1 MRSKDISNVLEKF
14 ITSEQRSILIDGPW
28 GCGKTYQVKEFLE
41 QYKKNNLYQNK
52 LLSANKAS
60 PIYYISLFGKKSVD
74 EINTAL
80 FNIVRP
86 KWAKFKKALN
96 YVSLIPQIILP
107 FKTPININGLIDGLA
122 YAIKDTE
129 ENISLKENQIIIFD
143 DLERLDES
151 VSYTSLMGYF
161 DSLFLAKTKII
172 CLISSTNGL
181 KKDKQRYDEFTD
193 FKEKVFDRALII
205 NESDQDII
213 ASYFEDTMIDVYDH
227 FLADFNNN
235 IRLAQK
241 TSFFLKEIQRYS
253 TNNNIKL
260 SDYLSEEVL
269 LRHCLYTIKL
279 NFEIFTEPSFKDN
292 DQFRQVS
299 YKHLKETF
307 GENVANGL
315 TEIYYE
321 SNNSQHYYPID
332 SILIEALLLIFMY
345 RDYASFNDLFRP
357 QHEKKYKKLFY
368 YSDDNK
374 KAIMNDFLN
383 SLFSETYTFDNL
395 FMTRLI
401 EILNYFEDK
410 IDDNT
415 LNKIIICILKNYKV
429 LKDREKIINHYLIN
443 LKMGGKEK
451 PVIKLFINKTEER
464 IKLLE
469 NDNIFKH
476 FKLNYAKKNYYN
488 LRNTLSKI
496 NKNNEHAEHSN
507 IKDFILHNQFLLP
520 DLTDDIEEDEWRFAN
535 EIANYIN
542 KIGEN
547 EKFLNY
553 SCEIC
558 SKQLL
563 NKSLID
569 RFKSLFISY
578 SQIEFEKELDGYLK
592 NKHNNYAN
600 DKDK

>member
-41 QYKKNNLYQNK
+41 QYKKNNLSKNK

-107 FKTPININGLIDGLA
+107 FKTPVNINGLIDGLA
-122 YAIKDTE
+122 YTIKDVE
-129 ENISLKENQIIIFD
+129 ENIPLKENQIIIFD

-161 DSLFLAKTKII
+161 DSLFMAKSKII
-172 CLISSTNGL
+172 CLISTTNGL
-181 KKDKQRYDEFTD
+181 NSYKKRYDEFTD

-227 FLADFNNN
+227 FLADFKNN

-241 TSFFLKEIQRYS
+241 TSFFLKEIQKYS

-279 NFEIFTEPSFKDN
+279 NFEIFTKPLFNDN
-292 DQFRQVS
+292 NQFRQVA
-299 YKHLKETF
+299 YEHLKETF

-315 TEIYYE
+315 IEIYYE

-332 SILIEALLLIFMY
+332 SILIESLLLIFMY
-345 RDYASFNDLFRP
+345 RDYASFNELFRP

-368 YSDDNK
+368 YSDENK
-374 KAIMNDFLN
+374 EAIMNDFLN
-383 SLFSETYTFDNL
+383 SLSSENYNFDNF
-395 FMTRLI
+395 FMLRLI

-415 LNKIIICILKNYKV
+415 LNKIIVCILKNYKV
-429 LKDREKIINHYLIN
+429 LKEREKIINHYLAN
-443 LKMGGKEK
+443 LKMGERQKAI
-451 PVIKLFINKTEER
+451 IKLFINKTEER
-464 IKLLE
+464 IILLE

-476 FKLNYAKKNYYN
+476 FKLDYAKKNYYN

-496 NKNNEHAEHSN
+496 NKNNENAEHSN
-507 IKDFILHNQFLLP
+507 IKDFILDNQFLLP
-520 DLTDDIEEDEWRFAN
+520 KLDGDIEEDEWRFAN

-553 SCEIC
+553 SCEVC

-563 NKSLID
+563 NKSLIN

-578 SQIEFEKELDGYLK
+578 SQIDFEKELHEYLK
-592 NKHNNYAN
+592 TIENNNHNG
-600 DKDK
+600 DKV